1 MIVMLRFL
9 AHGRPRSRPAL
20 ITIGLLALGL
30 AVAAGLRTGALAA
43 PVDILTVPNRASA
56 NVSLAADQSF
66 VVAVWSASISTG
78 ATDVF
83 AAVSRD
89 AGTTFGVPV
98 RVNST
103 PGDVRANGEQPPRV
117 TFTRGTGKV
126 PTVVVMWTAR
136 GAGGTRLLTSRSADG
151 GRTFS
156 EATLVTGTDAPGN
169 RGWEA
174 VATDQQGRTHA
185 VWLDHRR
192 AATSGS
198 SPMPAGHQHGAAEG
212 NAGAPSPAAAPDGVA
227 MAQKSDLY
235 FDTLSDAA
243 PPRAVTPGVCY
254 CCKTAM
260 AFGREGEIYLAWRHV
275 YPGVLRDMAF
285 TVSRD
290 GGRTFGDPVRVSQD
304 NWKIDGC
311 PEDGPSLA
319 VDGRG
324 RIHIVWTTVVTEGTR
339 QSKGLFHAVS
349 TDGRSFSP
357 RVRIPTEAQPNH
369 PQLAAAPD
377 RSLLL
382 VWDESAGGSRRIVRA
397 HGATDA
403 DGRATFTRTAVDDKS
418 GVYPKLVATPAGWLA
433 AWTSGPV
440 ATSVIQL
447 ARLP

>member
-1 MIVMLRFL
+1 MPRYL
-9 AHGRPRSRPAL
+9 AYGRPRSRPSL
-20 ITIGLLALGL
+20 ITIGLLAL
-30 AVAAGLRTGALAA
+30 ALAA
-43 PVDILTVPNRASA
+43 GAGLQKGACAAPADVLTVPDRASA

-66 VVAVWSASISTG
+66 VVAVWSASVSTG
-78 ATDVF
+78 ATEVF
-83 AAVSRD
+83 AAISRD
-89 AGTTFGVPV
+89 AGTTFGAPV

-103 PGDVRANGEQPPRV
+103 PGDVRTNGEQPPRV
-117 TFTRGTGKV
+117 TLTRGAGTV

-136 GAGGTRLLTSRSADG
+136 GAGGTRVLTSQSADG

-156 EATLVTGTDAPGN
+156 EATLVPGTDAPGN

-174 VATDQQGRTHA
+174 VATDQQGRTQA

-198 SPMPAGHQHGAAEG
+198 SSMPAGHQHGAARG
-212 NAGAPSPAAAPDGVA
+212 NAGAVAPAAAPDGVA

-243 PPRAVTPGVCY
+243 PPRAVTAGVCY
-254 CCKTAM
+254 CCKTAI
-260 AFGREGEIYLAWRHV
+260 AFGPAGEIYLAWRHV

-290 GGRTFGDPVRVSQD
+290 GGRTFADPVRVSQD

-319 VDGRG
+319 VDRRG
-324 RIHIVWTTVVTEGTR
+324 RIHIVWPTVVTEGTR
-339 QSKGLFHAVS
+339 QGKALFHAVS
-349 TDGRSFSP
+349 SDGRSFSP

-377 RSLLL
+377 GSLLV
-382 VWDESAGGSRRIVRA
+382 VWDESGVGSRRIVLGR
-397 HGATDA
+397 GAVDS
-403 DGRATFTRTAVDDKS
+403 DGRATFTRTAIDGEN

-433 AWTSGPV
+433 AWTSGPS
-440 ATSVIQL
+440 AASVIRL